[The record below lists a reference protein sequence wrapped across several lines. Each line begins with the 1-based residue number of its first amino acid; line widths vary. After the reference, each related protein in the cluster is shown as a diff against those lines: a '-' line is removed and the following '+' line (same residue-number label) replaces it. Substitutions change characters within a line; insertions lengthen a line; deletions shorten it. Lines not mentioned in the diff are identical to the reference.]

1 MNAEPFAEDL
11 LRSTPLLVDETP
23 FRTMMASFDDAA
35 TMLGIDPDEYSI
47 LRKCDREIRV
57 SVPVKLDNGALSVLD
72 GYRVQ
77 HNAGLG
83 PFLGPLRLSADL
95 KLDELRALA
104 AWMTWKCAVLNI
116 PMGGAAGGIQIDP
129 KRTSRG
135 ELERA
140 VRRYTASLMGDLGPD
155 HDIFAPDAAAD
166 ENVMAWIMD
175 TVSSHARHTENAAV
189 TGKPKELG
197 GSLCARDAV
206 AKGLRVILKLALAEF
221 DMPKTELS
229 ILIQGAGRV
238 GGSLARVLHRDGHRV
253 CGISD
258 VLGALYNEK
267 GLDIPAVLAWR
278 QEHGSLSGFDGEC
291 DLIGNEDLLGRPCDV
306 LIPCAVANAIHYSNS
321 NSIEARLVVEG
332 AHGPVSARADKVL
345 QRRGIPIVPD
355 ILANGGGVVL
365 SYFEWVQ
372 NRMGYAWNKPVIEKR
387 LRRFMT
393 EAWNATRKVK
403 LSHDVNLRMAANLL
417 AVERVAAADELRG
430 IYA

>member
-11 LRSTPLLVDETP
+11 LRSTPLLDDETP

-104 AWMTWKCAVLNI
+104 AWMTWKCAVLNV

-140 VRRYTASLMGDLGPD
+140 VRRYTASLMSDLGPD

-166 ENVMAWIMD
+166 ETVMAWIMD

-197 GSLCARDAV
+197 GSL
-206 AKGLRVILKLALAEF
+206 
-221 DMPKTELS
+221 
-229 ILIQGAGRV
+229 
-238 GGSLARVLHRDGHRV
+238 
-253 CGISD
+253 
-258 VLGALYNEK
+258 
-267 GLDIPAVLAWR
+267 
-278 QEHGSLSGFDGEC
+278 
-291 DLIGNEDLLGRPCDV
+291 
-306 LIPCAVANAIHYSNS
+306 
-321 NSIEARLVVEG
+321 
-332 AHGPVSARADKVL
+332 
-345 QRRGIPIVPD
+345 
-355 ILANGGGVVL
+355 
-365 SYFEWVQ
+365 
-372 NRMGYAWNKPVIEKR
+372 
-387 LRRFMT
+387 
-393 EAWNATRKVK
+393 
-403 LSHDVNLRMAANLL
+403 
-417 AVERVAAADELRG
+417 
-430 IYA
+430 